1 MENFV
6 PHARVI
12 EELAAC
18 SLLLLPIN
26 NVNNQM
32 GIVPGKVFE
41 YLASEQP
48 ILAIGP
54 SDGDSANILRS
65 QAGTH
70 IVGFEDPIE
79 WSAIIAMCANKPN
92 RKDTLTPYSRKE
104 LSLKIHAILLDL
116 VQK

>member
-1 MENFV
+1 
-6 PHARVI
+6 
-12 EELAAC
+12 
-18 SLLLLPIN
+18 
-26 NVNNQM
+26 M

-54 SDGDSANILRS
+54 SEGDSARILRS

-70 IVGFEDPIE
+70 LVGFEEPIE
-79 WSAIIAMCANKPN
+79 WPAIVEMCANKPY

-104 LSLKIHAILLDL
+104 LSLKIHALLLEL